1 MIAWEEFYRQT
12 PVKIPPLQPLKSL
25 EIHKLEHCIVILSA
39 VECSDRAELYFCK
52 GPKVIL

>member
-39 VECSDRAELYFCK
+39 VECSDRAELYICK